1 MDSKDDDHE
10 KITVKDALE
19 AIRKDIE
26 NLQKKKTENRGID
39 LLSNKIDP
47 AGNVINLN
55 AGKLTKQSDS
65 EAQGRSDDQQFSK
78 ILEKNIFSRLNKGEK
93 IEEIINYFLHK
104 ILSVWLD
111 KTLSGSLSQLLKNEG
126 SSVVPSL
133 NANFDETTADDSI
146 SVQEGKKDSEIIR
159 LTNIV
164 KKRFR
169 II

>member
-146 SVQEGKKDSEIIR
+146 SAQEGKKDSEIIR

-164 KKRFR
+164 KNDFV
-169 II
+169 

>member
-1 MDSKDDDHE
+1 MDSKNDDHE
-10 KITVKDALE
+10 EITVKDALE

-26 NLQKKKTENRGID
+26 NLQKKKTEDRSID
-39 LLSNKIDP
+39 LLTNKIDP
-47 AGNVINLN
+47 VGNVINLN
-55 AGKLTKQSDS
+55 TDKLTKQSNS

-146 SVQEGKKDSEIIR
+146 SAQEGKKDSEIIR

-164 KKRFR
+164 KNDFV
-169 II
+169 

>member
-1 MDSKDDDHE
+1 MDSKDDDHGE
-10 KITVKDALE
+10 ITVKDALE

-26 NLQKKKTENRGID
+26 NLQKKKTEDRSID
-39 LLSNKIDP
+39 LLTNKIDP
-47 AGNVINLN
+47 VGNVINLN
-55 AGKLTKQSDS
+55 TDKLTKQSNS
-65 EAQGRSDDQQFSK
+65 EAQGQSDDQQFSK

-146 SVQEGKKDSEIIR
+146 SAQEGKKDSEIIR

-164 KKRFR
+164 KNDFV
-169 II
+169 

>member
-10 KITVKDALE
+10 EITVKDALE

-26 NLQKKKTENRGID
+26 NLQKKKTEDRGID
-39 LLSNKIDP
+39 LLTNKIDP
-47 AGNVINLN
+47 VGNVINLN
-55 AGKLTKQSDS
+55 TDKLTKQSNS

-164 KKRFR
+164 KNDFV
-169 II
+169 

>member
-10 KITVKDALE
+10 EITVKDALE

-26 NLQKKKTENRGID
+26 NLQKKKTEDRGID
-39 LLSNKIDP
+39 LLTNKIDP
-47 AGNVINLN
+47 VGNVINLN
-55 AGKLTKQSDS
+55 TDKLTKQSNS

-126 SSVVPSL
+126 SSVAPSL

-146 SVQEGKKDSEIIR
+146 SAQEGKKDSEIIR

-164 KKRFR
+164 KNDFV
-169 II
+169 

>member
-26 NLQKKKTENRGID
+26 NLQKKKTEDRGID
-39 LLSNKIDP
+39 LLTNKIDP
-47 AGNVINLN
+47 VGNVINLN
-55 AGKLTKQSDS
+55 TDKLTKQSNS

-164 KKRFR
+164 KNDFV
-169 II
+169 

>member
-26 NLQKKKTENRGID
+26 NLQKKKTEDRGID
-39 LLSNKIDP
+39 LLTNKIDP
-47 AGNVINLN
+47 VGNVINLN
-55 AGKLTKQSDS
+55 PDKLTKQSNS

-164 KKRFR
+164 KNDFV
-169 II
+169 

>member
-10 KITVKDALE
+10 EITVKDALE

-26 NLQKKKTENRGID
+26 NLQKKKIEDRGID
-39 LLSNKIDP
+39 LLTNKIDP
-47 AGNVINLN
+47 VGNVINLN
-55 AGKLTKQSDS
+55 TDKLTKQSNS

-146 SVQEGKKDSEIIR
+146 SAQEGKKDSEIIR

-164 KKRFR
+164 KNNFV
-169 II
+169 

>member
-1 MDSKDDDHE
+1 MDSKNDDHE
-10 KITVKDALE
+10 EITVKDALE

-26 NLQKKKTENRGID
+26 NLQKKKTEDRSID
-39 LLSNKIDP
+39 LLTNKIDP
-47 AGNVINLN
+47 VGNVINLN
-55 AGKLTKQSDS
+55 TDKLTKQSNS
-65 EAQGRSDDQQFSK
+65 EAQGQSDDQQFSK

-146 SVQEGKKDSEIIR
+146 SAQEGKKDSEIIR

-164 KKRFR
+164 KNDFV
-169 II
+169 

>member
-1 MDSKDDDHE
+1 MDSKDDGHE

-164 KKRFR
+164 KNDFV
-169 II
+169 

>member
-111 KTLSGSLSQLLKNEG
+111 KTLSGSLSQLLKNCKIFYNLVEKI
-126 SSVVPSL
+126 L
-133 NANFDETTADDSI
+133 
-146 SVQEGKKDSEIIR
+146 KR
-159 LTNIV
+159 LLVWGIL
-164 KKRFR
+164 
-169 II
+169 

>member
-10 KITVKDALE
+10 EITVKDALE

-26 NLQKKKTENRGID
+26 NLQKKKTEDRGID
-39 LLSNKIDP
+39 LLTNKIDP
-47 AGNVINLN
+47 VGNVINLN
-55 AGKLTKQSDS
+55 TDKLTKQSNS

-133 NANFDETTADDSI
+133 NANFDETTADNSI
-146 SVQEGKKDSEIIR
+146 SAQEGKKDSEIIR

-164 KKRFR
+164 KNDFV
-169 II
+169 

>member
-65 EAQGRSDDQQFSK
+65 EAQGRSDDQQYSK

-164 KKRFR
+164 KNDFV
-169 II
+169 

>member
-10 KITVKDALE
+10 EITVKDALE

-26 NLQKKKTENRGID
+26 NLQKKKTEDRGID
-39 LLSNKIDP
+39 LLTNKIDP
-47 AGNVINLN
+47 VGNVINLN
-55 AGKLTKQSDS
+55 TDKLTKQSNS

-111 KTLSGSLSQLLKNEG
+111 KTLSGSLSQLLKNES

-146 SVQEGKKDSEIIR
+146 SAQEGKKDSEIIR

-164 KKRFR
+164 KNDFV
-169 II
+169 

>member
-1 MDSKDDDHE
+1 MDSKDDDHKE
-10 KITVKDALE
+10 ITVKDALE

-26 NLQKKKTENRGID
+26 NLQKKKTEDRGID
-39 LLSNKIDP
+39 LLTNKIDP
-47 AGNVINLN
+47 VGNVINLN
-55 AGKLTKQSDS
+55 PDKLTKQSNS

-111 KTLSGSLSQLLKNEG
+111 KTLSGSLSQLLKNKG

-146 SVQEGKKDSEIIR
+146 SAQEGKKDSEIIR

-164 KKRFR
+164 KNDFV
-169 II
+169 

>member
-78 ILEKNIFSRLNKGEK
+78 ILEKNIFSRLIKGEK

-164 KKRFR
+164 KNDFV
-169 II
+169 

>member
-10 KITVKDALE
+10 EITVKDALE

-26 NLQKKKTENRGID
+26 SLQKKKTEDRGID
-39 LLSNKIDP
+39 LLTNKIDP
-47 AGNVINLN
+47 VGNVINLN
-55 AGKLTKQSDS
+55 TDKLTKQSNS
-65 EAQGRSDDQQFSK
+65 EAQGRSDNLQFSK
-78 ILEKNIFSRLNKGEK
+78 ILEKNIFSRLDKGEK

-111 KTLSGSLSQLLKNEG
+111 KTLSGSLNQLLKNEG
-126 SSVVPSL
+126 SSVVTAL

-146 SVQEGKKDSEIIR
+146 SAQEGKKDSEIIQ

-164 KKRFR
+164 KNDFV
-169 II
+169 

>member
-1 MDSKDDDHE
+1 MDSKDDDNGE
-10 KITVKDALE
+10 ITVKDALE

-26 NLQKKKTENRGID
+26 NLQKKKTEDRGID
-39 LLSNKIDP
+39 LLTNKIDP
-47 AGNVINLN
+47 VGNVINLN
-55 AGKLTKQSDS
+55 TDKLTKQSNS

-78 ILEKNIFSRLNKGEK
+78 ILAKNIVSRLNKGEK
-93 IEEIINYFLHK
+93 IEKIINYFLHK

-133 NANFDETTADDSI
+133 NATFDETTADDSI
-146 SVQEGKKDSEIIR
+146 SAQEGKKDSEIIR

-164 KKRFR
+164 KNDFV
-169 II
+169 

>member
-133 NANFDETTADDSI
+133 NSNFDETTADDSI

-164 KKRFR
+164 KNDFV
-169 II
+169 

>member
-1 MDSKDDDHE
+1 MDSKNDDHE
-10 KITVKDALE
+10 EITVKDALE

-26 NLQKKKTENRGID
+26 NLQEKKTEDRGID
-39 LLSNKIDP
+39 LLTNKIDP
-47 AGNVINLN
+47 VGNVINLN
-55 AGKLTKQSDS
+55 TDKLTKQSNS
-65 EAQGRSDDQQFSK
+65 EAQGRLDDQQFSK

-146 SVQEGKKDSEIIR
+146 SAQEGKKDSEIIR

-164 KKRFR
+164 KNDFV
-169 II
+169 

>member
-1 MDSKDDDHE
+1 MDSKNDDHE
-10 KITVKDALE
+10 EITVKDALE

-26 NLQKKKTENRGID
+26 NLQKKKTEDRGID
-39 LLSNKIDP
+39 LLTNKIDP
-47 AGNVINLN
+47 VGNVINLN
-55 AGKLTKQSDS
+55 TDKLTKQSNS
-65 EAQGRSDDQQFSK
+65 EAQGRSDDQQFPK

-111 KTLSGSLSQLLKNEG
+111 KTLSGSLSQLLKNES

-146 SVQEGKKDSEIIR
+146 SAQEGKKDSEIIR

-164 KKRFR
+164 KNDFV
-169 II
+169 

>member
-10 KITVKDALE
+10 EITVKDALE

-55 AGKLTKQSDS
+55 AGKLTKQSAS

-146 SVQEGKKDSEIIR
+146 SAQEGKKDSEIIR

-164 KKRFR
+164 KNDFV
-169 II
+169 

>member
-55 AGKLTKQSDS
+55 ACKLTKQSDS

-164 KKRFR
+164 KNDFV
-169 II
+169 

>member
-164 KKRFR
+164 KNDFV
-169 II
+169 

>member
-1 MDSKDDDHE
+1 MDSKNDDHE
-10 KITVKDALE
+10 EITVKDALE

-26 NLQKKKTENRGID
+26 NLQKKKTEDRGID
-39 LLSNKIDP
+39 LLTNKIDP
-47 AGNVINLN
+47 VGNVINLN
-55 AGKLTKQSDS
+55 TDKLTKQSNS

-111 KTLSGSLSQLLKNEG
+111 KTLSGSLSQLLKYEG

-146 SVQEGKKDSEIIR
+146 SAQEGKKDSEIIR

-164 KKRFR
+164 KNDFV
-169 II
+169 

>member
-1 MDSKDDDHE
+1 MDSKDDDNGE
-10 KITVKDALE
+10 ITVKDALE

-26 NLQKKKTENRGID
+26 NLQKKKTEDRGID
-39 LLSNKIDP
+39 LLTNKIDP
-47 AGNVINLN
+47 VGNVINLN
-55 AGKLTKQSDS
+55 TDKLTKQSNS

-78 ILEKNIFSRLNKGEK
+78 ILAKNIFSRLNKGEK

-111 KTLSGSLSQLLKNEG
+111 KTLSGSLSQLLKHEG

-133 NANFDETTADDSI
+133 NATFDETTADDSI
-146 SVQEGKKDSEIIR
+146 SAQEGKKDSEIIR

-164 KKRFR
+164 KNDFV
-169 II
+169 

>member
-1 MDSKDDDHE
+1 MDSKNDDHE
-10 KITVKDALE
+10 EITVKDALE

-26 NLQKKKTENRGID
+26 NLQKKKTEDRGID
-39 LLSNKIDP
+39 LLTNKIDP
-47 AGNVINLN
+47 VGNVINLN
-55 AGKLTKQSDS
+55 TDKLTKQSNS

-164 KKRFR
+164 KNDFV
-169 II
+169 

>member
-65 EAQGRSDDQQFSK
+65 EAQGRSDDQQFS
-78 ILEKNIFSRLNKGEK
+78 
-93 IEEIINYFLHK
+93 
-104 ILSVWLD
+104 
-111 KTLSGSLSQLLKNEG
+111 
-126 SSVVPSL
+126 
-133 NANFDETTADDSI
+133 
-146 SVQEGKKDSEIIR
+146 
-159 LTNIV
+159 
-164 KKRFR
+164 
-169 II
+169 

>member
-10 KITVKDALE
+10 EITVKDALE

-26 NLQKKKTENRGID
+26 NLQKKKTEDLGID
-39 LLSNKIDP
+39 LLTNKIDP
-47 AGNVINLN
+47 VGNVINLN
-55 AGKLTKQSDS
+55 PDKLTKQSNS

-164 KKRFR
+164 KNDFV
-169 II
+169 